1 MDPTLNATAPTVT
14 SDADLVTQ
22 QADRL
27 LQNLQQSA
35 QFNQALQDFQRG
47 DTILSIERNMTSKLS
62 NDIDQAIQRAA
73 Q

>member
-1 MDPTLNATAPTVT
+1 MEPNVTAPSITT
-14 SDADLVTQ
+14 DADLVTQ

-27 LQNLQQSA
+27 LQNLQQTA
-35 QFNQALQDFQRG
+35 EFNQTLQEFQRG
-47 DTILSIERNMTSKLS
+47 DTILGIERNMTSKLS